1 MDRTL
6 QEDQEEYTDEILQK
20 LLFGSSAE
28 KTVLAIDLVF
38 KIVCKLLKNESAERS
53 KRNIEIYLSNCL
65 KNQNCRDALQ
75 AINI

>member
-6 QEDQEEYTDEILQK
+6 QEDQEEYMDEILQK

-28 KTVLAIDLVF
+28 KTVLAIDVVF
-38 KIVCKLLKNESAERS
+38 KIVCKLLKNESAKIF
-53 KRNIEIYLSNCL
+53 KRNIEVYLSNCL